1 MKQGLLK
8 RNSFWLAL
16 SLVVMLVSAIVAS
29 AVQTAGGTVAVK
41 DLQWETSSG
50 RTLNA
55 LLFKP
60 DTATADNQ
68 APAIIVSHGWWN
80 NREMQD
86 ANYVE
91 LARRG
96 YVVMSIDMYGHGNSD
111 PLPADELAVNGTGM
125 YDAVKLI
132 ADLPYV
138 DVDRIGVSGHSNG
151 ARAANWSV
159 PIDNEAEQQ
168 LIAAV
173 LLVDN
178 DPVYVDADF
187 AYTNI
192 YGSRDVGVIAAQYD
206 EFFFR
211 SYSPEGAVL
220 TPPREYL

>member
-192 YGSRDVGVIAAQYD
+192 CGSRDVGVIAAQYVSSRVT
-206 EFFFR
+206 E
-211 SYSPEGAVL
+211 PVPLVECPK
-220 TPPREYL
+220 PP